1 MIAHLRGTLI
11 EKQPNF
17 CIIDVQGVGY
27 KVSVPLPVL
36 GDFALGEAVSLYT
49 YHHIREQSM
58 DLYGFEDTEALRFFE
73 MLLSVSGIGPK
84 SALGILNIADPSTLK
99 KAIIAGDTA
108 HLVKVSGIGKKSAE
122 KIALELR
129 DKFEE
134 SDTIDGVSM
143 QNDVD
148 TLEAL
153 ISLGYSQQESREV
166 LKKIPSEIIGTNE
179 KIKEALKLLGTK

>member
-1 MIAHLRGTLI
+1 
-11 EKQPNF
+11 
-17 CIIDVQGVGY
+17 
-27 KVSVPLPVL
+27 
-36 GDFALGEAVSLYT
+36 
-49 YHHIREQSM
+49 
-58 DLYGFEDTEALRFFE
+58 